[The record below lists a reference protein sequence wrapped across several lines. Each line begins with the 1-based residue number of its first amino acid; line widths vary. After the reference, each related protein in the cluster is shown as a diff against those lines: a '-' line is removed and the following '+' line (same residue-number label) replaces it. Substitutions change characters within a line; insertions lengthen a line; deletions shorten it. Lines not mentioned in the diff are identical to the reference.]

1 MVAAIGQLTRKVPPL
16 FKVRRGNE
24 QRANE
29 LYCVVGSLLSPSLD
43 RVIIQ
48 DATKFG
54 IIQFQGLLILL
65 GAKVFLVCVYFL
77 FNQLCLFTL

>member
-1 MVAAIGQLTRKVPPL
+1 MAIGQLTRKVPPL

-43 RVIIQ
+43 RVMIL
-48 DATKFG
+48 ATKFG
-54 IIQFQGLLILL
+54 TQHFQGLLILFV
-65 GAKVFLVCVYFL
+65 AEVFLVCVYLL
-77 FNQLCLFTL
+77 FHQLCLFTL

>member
-1 MVAAIGQLTRKVPPL
+1 MAIGQLTRKVPPL

-29 LYCVVGSLLSPSLD
+29 LYCVVGSLLSPFLD

-48 DATKFG
+48 DDTKFG
-54 IIQFQGLLILL
+54 ILTAPRPVIILF
-65 GAKVFLVCVYFL
+65 GAKAFQVCVYFL
-77 FNQLCLFTL
+77 FTQLCLFTL